1 MATISILISL
11 LLAAEILALLPSAY
25 LLLLTLV
32 GLRYKSPRQPGH
44 QPNSRFA
51 LLVPAHNEE
60 VALPRLMESLERL
73 EYPRERFDIYVV
85 ADNCS
90 DSTAEIARR
99 GGATVFERQDPA
111 RKGKGYALQW
121 LLGHLPSEGKEYD
134 AYVFLDADSRVSPNF
149 LAVMDLR
156 LRSGSDVVQSYYTV
170 SNPTQSS
177 VSALR
182 YIALVLMHYVRP
194 KGRQVLGLSCGLFG
208 SGMTFRTSVIQRHG
222 WDALG
227 LAEDVEYY
235 LKLTDEGIKVDFAPE
250 AELWSDMPA
259 SLRAARSQNLRWE
272 RGRLLMAW
280 KYGGRFLLEGILQR
294 DPVKLDAAIEQLIP
308 PLSITLVATFALLI
322 LSLFTARVWL
332 IAPALAANAAL
343 MGHLLVGLA
352 SARVPWRVYPAFA
365 FAPVFVVWKMWV
377 YLEAMVPKQMS
388 WTRTDRA
395 RQ

>member
-1 MATISILISL
+1 MATISILIGL
-11 LLAAEILALLPSAY
+11 LLAAEILALLSSTY
-25 LLLLTLV
+25 LLFLTLA
-32 GLRYKSPRQPGH
+32 GLRYKPPRQPDR
-44 QPNSRFA
+44 QPESRFA
-51 LLVPAHNEE
+51 LLVPAHDEE
-60 VALPRLMESLERL
+60 VSLPNLMESLERL

-85 ADNCS
+85 ADNCA

-99 GGATVFERQDPA
+99 LGATVFERQDPA
-111 RKGKGYALQW
+111 RQGKGYALQW
-121 LLGHLPSEGKEYD
+121 LLGRLPLEGKECD
-134 AYVFLDADSRVSPNF
+134 AYVFLDADSRVSTNF
-149 LAVMDLR
+149 LTVMDLR

-170 SNPTQSS
+170 SNPTESS

-222 WDALG
+222 WDALS

-259 SLRAARSQNLRWE
+259 SLGAARSQNLRWE

-280 KYGGRFLLEGILQR
+280 KYGGRFLLEAILQR
-294 DPVKLDAAIEQLIP
+294 NPVKLDAAIEQLIP
-308 PLSITLVATFALLI
+308 PLSITFVVTFALLI
-322 LSLFTARVWL
+322 LSLFTARVWV

-343 MGHLLVGLA
+343 MGHLLVGLT
-352 SARVPWRVYPAFA
+352 SARVPWRVYRAFS

-377 YLEAMVPKQMS
+377 YLQAMVPKQMR
-388 WTRTDRA
+388 WTRTDRT
-395 RQ
+395 RP